1 MISFN
6 NALKLMRQSIN
17 VSDKSETINIY
28 DSHKR
33 MSFKEMLSKN
43 DNPKS
48 DVSAMDGIVI
58 FKEQS
63 KNNKFLK
70 L

>member
-6 NALKLMRQSIN
+6 NALKLIT
-17 VSDKSETINIY
+17 KYKCLKTETINIY

-33 MSFKEMLSKN
+33 VISKKVLSKN

-48 DVSAMDGIVI
+48 DVSAMDGIKI
-58 FKEQS
+58 FKEKS
-63 KNNKFLK
+63 KIMFLK